1 MPTLNARPSC
11 QLDDWPAEITE
22 TLPRHDATNP
32 GQPNAPFPINQIVHK
47 SNDRLDHDMQMSV
60 KYKVPITITSLG
72 AREEL
77 LARYKVPVFITSL
90 GARAQ
95 IN

>member
-22 TLPRHDATNP
+22 TLARHDATNP

-47 SNDRLDHDMQMSV
+47 SNDPLDADM
-60 KYKVPITITSLG
+60 
-72 AREEL
+72 EL